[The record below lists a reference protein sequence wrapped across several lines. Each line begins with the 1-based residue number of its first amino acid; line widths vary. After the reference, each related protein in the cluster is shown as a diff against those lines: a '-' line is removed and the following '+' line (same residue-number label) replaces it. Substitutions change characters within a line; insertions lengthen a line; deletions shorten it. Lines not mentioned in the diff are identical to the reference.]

1 MRAIM
6 NMSNENADVMKTL
19 KNHIANGL
27 NISCAD
33 DTAFYIQMRITEI
46 DNEFKAMLNAVSSE
60 SEENF
65 DDARAERLIN
75 EKRELE
81 WQLTEIK
88 EREKHQ
94 ERLQERLD
102 NIYVVLDGLKKRTLG
117 YDDKLVRQVIES
129 VIVESKE
136 KIRIVFIGGAEAE
149 VSL

>member
-1 MRAIM
+1 
-6 NMSNENADVMKTL
+6 MSIENVDVMKTL
-19 KNHIANGL
+19 KNHIAKGL
-27 NISCAD
+27 NISCDD
-33 DTAFYIQMRITEI
+33 DTAFDIQMRITEI

-81 WQLTEIK
+81 RQLTEIK
-88 EREKHQ
+88 ERERHQ

-102 NIYVVLDGLKKRTLG
+102 DIYVVLDGLKNRTLG

-129 VIVESKE
+129 VIVKSKE
-136 KIRIVFIGGAEAE
+136 KIKIVVIGGAEAE

>member
-1 MRAIM
+1 MRF
-6 NMSNENADVMKTL
+6 
-19 KNHIANGL
+19 G
-27 NISCAD
+27 
-33 DTAFYIQMRITEI
+33 IQMRITEI

-81 WQLTEIK
+81 RQLTEIK
-88 EREKHQ
+88 ERERHQ

-102 NIYVVLDGLKKRTLG
+102 DIYVVLDGLKNRTLG

-129 VIVESKE
+129 VIVKSKE
-136 KIRIVFIGGAEAE
+136 KIKIVFICGAEAE